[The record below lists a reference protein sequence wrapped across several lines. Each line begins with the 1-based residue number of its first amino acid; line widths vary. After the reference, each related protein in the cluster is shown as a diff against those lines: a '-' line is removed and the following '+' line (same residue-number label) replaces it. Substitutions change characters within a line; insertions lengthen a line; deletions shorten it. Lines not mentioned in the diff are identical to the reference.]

1 MGLIEWREEYCIG
14 ITNIDYEH
22 EKLIEQINSLY
33 TMIDN
38 KADNQLLI
46 DKLGDIYGSISA
58 HFALEEQMMRKHK
71 YVYYEEHKAD
81 HERLLDDICDI
92 TEGLENTDEL
102 DELMFKHKLADWFLL
117 HFKTHDSSL
126 HKLIKQTPHD
136 RGDEPT
142 VRIMIRDAKNK
153 LSCRIGKPS

>member
-14 ITNIDYEH
+14 IMNIDYEH

-33 TMIDN
+33 TMVDN

-81 HERLLDDICDI
+81 HERLLDEICDI
-92 TEGLENTDEL
+92 TEGLENTGEL
-102 DELMFKHKLADWFLL
+102 DEFMFKHKLADWFLL
-117 HFKTHDSSL
+117 HFKIHDSSL

-142 VRIMIRDAKNK
+142 VRIMIRDAKYK
-153 LSCRIGKPS
+153 LSCRIGMPS